1 MTAEQ
6 IVAPVIVYV
15 LGLVWLWSQIIDLL
29 DGRTA
34 AWFRMTLLIWPIGL
48 ALYLVYGIFWLI
60 LQYLRYL
67 RKQVHILLK
76 GEAHDR
82 R

>member
-6 IVAPVIVYV
+6 IAAPAILYV
-15 LGLVWLWSQIIDLL
+15 LGLVWLWAEILDWL

-48 ALYLVYGIFWLI
+48 ALYLVFGVFWLI

-67 RKQVHILLK
+67 REQVRILLK

>member
-6 IVAPVIVYV
+6 IAAPVIVYV
-15 LGLVWLWSQIIDLL
+15 LGLVWLWAEILDWL

-48 ALYLVYGIFWLI
+48 ALYLVFGVFWLI

-67 RKQVHILLK
+67 REQVRILLK

>member
-6 IVAPVIVYV
+6 IAAPAILYV
-15 LGLVWLWSQIIDLL
+15 LGLVWLWAEILDWL

-48 ALYLVYGIFWLI
+48 ALYLVYGIIWLI
-60 LQYLRYL
+60 LEYLRYL
-67 RKQVHILLK
+67 RKQVRILLK